1 MLFRKS
7 RLYRSN
13 NSKFGVM
20 VIHIEDGS
28 NDEIITINE
37 QNSCKD
43 KAKIECILNI
53 DSSLI
58 NQLHLKN
65 I

>member
-1 MLFRKS
+1 
-7 RLYRSN
+7 
-13 NSKFGVM
+13 M